1 MLEPDHDRI
10 SVRRQC
16 ELLGLSRSTAYY
28 RARAEN
34 PADLA
39 LKEAIDAQYTK
50 TPFYGVA
57 RMAAHLRRKGWRVN
71 EKRVR
76 RLMREMGLCA
86 VYPKPRL
93 SLSHPAHPTCPY
105 LLRGVRPDR
114 PDQVWASDI
123 TYIRLRGGFA
133 YLTAIMDW
141 YSRYV
146 LSWELSNT
154 LEASFCIDALE
165 RALAVSEPEIFN
177 SDQGAQYT
185 SEGFMGRLEAA
196 GVRIS
201 MDGRGRVYDN
211 IFVERLWRTVKY
223 EEVYLH
229 HYEDMEETWAGLA
242 RYFAFYYRERP
253 HQSLDWRT
261 PHEAYF
267 GIQEAGG
274 DSEIAAAV
282 ATPVGLRPPSVATA
296 PLGCVHLKSGQKWS

>member
-1 MLEPDHDRI
+1 
-10 SVRRQC
+10 
-16 ELLGLSRSTAYY
+16 
-28 RARAEN
+28 
-34 PADLA
+34 
-39 LKEAIDAQYTK
+39 
-50 TPFYGVA
+50 
-57 RMAAHLRRKGWRVN
+57 
-71 EKRVR
+71 
-76 RLMREMGLCA
+76 
-86 VYPKPRL
+86 
-93 SLSHPAHPTCPY
+93 
-105 LLRGVRPDR
+105 
-114 PDQVWASDI
+114 
-123 TYIRLRGGFA
+123 
-133 YLTAIMDW
+133 MDW

-154 LEASFCIDALE
+154 LDAAFCIEALE
-165 RALAVSEPEIFN
+165 RALAISRPGIFN

-223 EEVYLH
+223 QEVYLR
-229 HYEDMEETWAGLA
+229 HYEDMDETWAGLA
-242 RYFAFYYRERP
+242 RYFAFYNRERP

-274 DSEIAAAV
+274 DSDIADSYAAAHAV

-296 PLGCVHLKSGQKWS
+296 PLGCVHLKSGQKRS